1 MYALRPDILN
11 NLITF
16 FFSMSYRCLQKF
28 YFKSYILRFFNLRYF
43 RLNIFWHGN
52 PKYVWMAS
60 YEWRMQLHSIS
71 ITSTKITTNGL
82 CVFYIF
88 LSFIPCANRNKNKLI
103 TKSYK
108 IIPVDGWSEV
118 RTILFLFRSS
128 FVLCAKTTNR
138 SIDRSN
144 KKVGT
149 ILLLLLSFMF

>member
-1 MYALRPDILN
+1 
-11 NLITF
+11 
-16 FFSMSYRCLQKF
+16 MSYRCIQKC
-28 YFKSYILRFFNLRYF
+28 YFKSSILRFFLTYDI
-43 RLNIFWHGN
+43 LGTNIFWHGN

-103 TKSYK
+103 TKSNK